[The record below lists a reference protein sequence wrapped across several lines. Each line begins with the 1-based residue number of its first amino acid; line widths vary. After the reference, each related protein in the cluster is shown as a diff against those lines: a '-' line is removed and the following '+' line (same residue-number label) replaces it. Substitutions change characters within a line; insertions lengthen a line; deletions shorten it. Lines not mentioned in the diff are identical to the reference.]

1 MDYGQTIQMLAVQTA
16 SCEKRPPVGIGYS
29 FIAAPPINIAAQ
41 PVDFSMTADS
51 GACSHFIDNQLLPGI
66 EHKMNHYVQLDP
78 PVIINVAGTITF
90 MALVKGFWSY
100 KRWTT

>member
-1 MDYGQTIQMLAVQTA
+1 MLAVQTA

-51 GACSHFIDNQLLPGI
+51 GACSHFIDNQFLPGI
-66 EHKMNHYVQLDP
+66 EHKINHYVQLDP
-78 PVIINVAGTITF
+78 PVIINEAGNHRLYGVGQAVCSF
-90 MALVKGFWSY
+90 KS
-100 KRWTT
+100 RTT